1 MRVVLNSKD
10 CNRDEGSRSGRKR
23 SSERRSLIKR
33 SRSKDFSE
41 FYKSV
46 EEGVLDFDCFEGFA
60 PFDGD
65 HSALMS
71 DVRFCD
77 GVRQQLCDKI
87 FRKKFF
93 HVDAKQ
99 QILFA

>member
-10 CNRDEGSRSGRKR
+10 CGRGEGSRRGRKR

-46 EEGVLDFDCFEGFA
+46 EEGVLDFDCFERFA

-77 GVRQQLCDKI
+77 GVRQQTCDKI
-87 FRKKFF
+87 LRKRRF
-93 HVDAKQ
+93 HVDMWQ
-99 QILFA
+99 QF